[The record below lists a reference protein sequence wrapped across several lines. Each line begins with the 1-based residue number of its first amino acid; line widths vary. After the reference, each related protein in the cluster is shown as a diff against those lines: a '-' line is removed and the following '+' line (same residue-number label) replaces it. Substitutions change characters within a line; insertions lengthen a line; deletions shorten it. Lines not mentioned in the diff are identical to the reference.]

1 MKPEMLQ
8 ATKDL
13 DDVRIVSPQGY
24 ETARIVFKQVLFF
37 EGGNTLDGQL
47 RALTAL
53 SGLAEDV
60 APHLAYMQCAG
71 GTARPEPV
79 DLARFR
85 VQSED
90 AIRKLHADG
99 PYSDGIDLGLF
110 GREFRTPDNKGVTP
124 FGGSVL
130 AGGGLDSTADISVL
144 EFSTSL
150 IWDAENMFRRQ
161 IERVRTAA
169 STVQAR
175 FGLAGFGLQYDRI
188 YESTSGSYAYLARFP
203 GLHSGLDANF
213 TDEQAIRKPAVDRYV
228 TINWLTLLCDD
239 MLAEL
244 APPEQLQQ
252 ELGEARPISRY
263 DNGIIIQ
270 AGPYPQ
276 LGDINQGMVLDDYRA
291 VNAAIKSLRFEDY
304 RIPVLNAPEPQDS
317 LEATLEWVKR
327 FD

>member
-60 APHLAYMQCAG
+60 APHLAFMQCAG
-71 GTARPEPV
+71 ETARPEHF

-85 VQSED
+85 EQSAD
-90 AIRKLHADG
+90 AIRKLHAGG
-99 PYSDGIDLGLF
+99 PYNEGVDLGLF
-110 GREFRTPDNKGVTP
+110 GKEFKSPENMGITP

-130 AGGGLDSTADISVL
+130 AGGGLEVTADSSVL

-150 IWDAENMFRRQ
+150 IWDADNMFRHH
-161 IERVRTAA
+161 IERTRKAA
-169 STVQAR
+169 STLKAT
-175 FGLAGFGLQYDRI
+175 FGMAGFGLQYDRV
-188 YESTSGSYAYLARFP
+188 YESVSGSYAYLARFP
-203 GLHSGLDANF
+203 GLHCSLDHSF
-213 TDEQAIRKPAVDRYV
+213 MSEQSVRRKRVDRYFS
-228 TINWLTLLCDD
+228 INWLTLLSDD
-239 MLAEL
+239 ILAEL
-244 APPEQLQQ
+244 AHPEKLQQ
-252 ELGEARPISRY
+252 QLGEARPISRY

-276 LGDINQGMVLDDYRA
+276 LGDINQGLVLDDYRA
-291 VNAAIKSLRFEDY
+291 VNAAIKGLRFEDY
-304 RIPVLNAPEPQDS
+304 RVPVLNAPEPQDS